1 MNRAVRRPSRR
12 PSRGM
17 TLIEIL
23 VVLVII
29 AILATLTTL
38 SIGLLGGDRELETET
53 RRLTDAIAVLQE
65 QAQLE
70 GRDHGLRVEATHYE
84 FLRFDAFTQRW
95 SPVEDDQVLAP
106 RQLPQE
112 LAFELTI
119 EGRPIL
125 LREED
130 RPETRLPQ
138 VFAYGSGDITP
149 YRLSIARRQGE
160 RVTLIGGP
168 DGSIEVQ
175 RHGAD

>member
-1 MNRAVRRPSRR
+1 MTRAVQVPCRR

-38 SIGLLGGDRELETET
+38 SIGLIGGDREIEDET
-53 RRLTDAIAVLQE
+53 RRLTDAISVLQE
-65 QAQLE
+65 QSQLE
-70 GRDHGLRVEATHYE
+70 GRDYGLRVEATNYE
-84 FLRFDAFTQRW
+84 FLRFDAFTQHW
-95 SPVEDDQVLAP
+95 TPVENDKALGS
-106 RQLPQE
+106 RELPVG
-112 LAFELTI
+112 LAFELVI

-125 LREED
+125 LRAED

-149 YRLSIARRQGE
+149 YRLSIVRKAGE
-160 RVTLIGGP
+160 RVTLVGSP
-168 DGSIEVQ
+168 DGSIEIE
-175 RHGAD
+175 RHGLE